1 MTQTLV
7 DMIYDAIVRIQ
18 TNKTSSTF
26 TPLTMEETEI
36 KEPEAEDR
44 ILDINTLTNLVT
56 SVDLASTFSSLS
68 GIFNFITTNLDVV
81 TAIAL
86 VKHLE
91 NRAMYDPRQV
101 NK

>member
-1 MTQTLV
+1 MEATQ
-7 DMIYDAIVRIQ
+7 
-18 TNKTSSTF
+18 
-26 TPLTMEETEI
+26 I
-36 KEPEAEDR
+36 KQAEAEDR

-101 NK
+101 NKYIIVYINGEFHHKKISGSERVSLTS